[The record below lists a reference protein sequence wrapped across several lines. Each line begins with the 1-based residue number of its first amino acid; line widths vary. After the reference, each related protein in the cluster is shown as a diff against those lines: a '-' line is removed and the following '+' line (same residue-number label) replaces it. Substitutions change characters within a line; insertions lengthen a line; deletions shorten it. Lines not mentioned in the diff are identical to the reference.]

1 MGGDDSLARFSPE
14 AAVKDYDYFGAGM
27 SADGETEKMIL
38 RTKGLTSDGKKIV
51 VALSGKGEIQ
61 AVK

>member
-1 MGGDDSLARFSPE
+1 
-14 AAVKDYDYFGAGM
+14 M